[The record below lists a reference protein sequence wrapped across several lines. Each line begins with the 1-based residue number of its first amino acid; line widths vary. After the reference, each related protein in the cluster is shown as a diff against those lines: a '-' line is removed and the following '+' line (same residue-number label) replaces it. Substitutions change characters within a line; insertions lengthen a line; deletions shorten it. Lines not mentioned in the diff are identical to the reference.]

1 MLGIKVNNEFL
12 DLLPGTS
19 LDFEQNNPYLQFD
32 NNIVGE
38 YSLPIEVISNA
49 KNMRLLNYAGLI
61 QTKIDNKGLDAS
73 VYHEGFQHST
83 GKLKIE
89 KPTIN
94 LNNGKRGRIS
104 CYYLMGISN
113 FYQDAKNQRLKEIN
127 VGGIRSFGNDNFSR
141 NGSGFWGHIHKV
153 IDAAAG
159 YGPSTYDY
167 AFYPVLNESY
177 GRNPNRE
184 FEVMN
189 SVEYTPGNL
198 HFAKVSSDNHR
209 PNAICPFP
217 YVKYILL
224 KAVEHCGWRIEGDI
238 LSDLQF
244 CKATMINS
252 LSINW
257 AYGLEFATLHIKI
270 RDTVKFNLADHL
282 PDWSIPELLIAL
294 KNRFGWWYDFDKK
307 NKVIKIKS
315 LINVAQN
322 NVKDFSKYANPLIPK
337 KVNNDK
343 KIFSLQAEAGG
354 RLNFTGVDLQGYLT
368 TKANLPAPAEAL
380 ASHVWLIVDENNYY
394 ICEVDDV
401 GVWHWELFTNGT
413 GSYIP
418 DDATETITTASKLAT
433 MGRFDNYFDFIPQ
446 WDEPGYFPGNGGD
459 NDYVADCVLAFYYG
473 IKINRSGKPLPFASH
488 HIYDA
493 NGNQVGTWSLAFK
506 SKKTDGTEVGLYDLN
521 WKKFLD
527 TVNAYEE
534 FEVTLNLPL
543 VEFLKLNFSDIL
555 SINNVRMYVTKIKS
569 SLPYNGSVN
578 IEASRI

>member
-12 DLLPGTS
+12 DLLPGTA
-19 LDFEQNNPYLQFD
+19 LEFEQNNPYLQFD

-61 QTKIDNKGLDAS
+61 QTKIDNKGFDAS
-73 VYHEGFQHST
+73 VYHGGFQHST

-104 CYYLMGISN
+104 CYYLMGISS

-127 VGGIRSFGNDNFSR
+127 AGGVRTFGNDNFNRS
-141 NGSGFWGHIHKV
+141 GSGFWGHIHRV
-153 IDAAAG
+153 IDAPPG
-159 YGPSTYDY
+159 YGTSGYDY
-167 AFYPVLNESY
+167 AFYPVYNDSY

-189 SVEYTPGNL
+189 SVEYSPGNL
-198 HFAKVSSDNHR
+198 RFGTVSSDNHR

-217 YVKYILL
+217 YVKYVLL
-224 KAVEHCGWRIEGDI
+224 KAIEHCGWRIEGDI
-238 LSDLQF
+238 LNDPQF

-270 RDTVKFNLADHL
+270 RDSVKFNLADHL
-282 PDWSIPELLIAL
+282 PDWSVPELLIAL

-307 NKVIKIKS
+307 NKVIKIKP
-315 LINVAQN
+315 LINVAQSN
-322 NVKDFSKYANPLIPK
+322 IKDFSKYANPLIPK
-337 KVNNDK
+337 KVNNDR

-354 RLNFTGVDLQGYLT
+354 SLNFTGVDLQGYLT
-368 TKANLPAPAEAL
+368 TKANLPTAAEAL

-394 ICEVDDV
+394 ICEIDDV

-413 GSYIP
+413 GSYNP
-418 DDATETITTASKLAT
+418 DGATETITTASKLAT
-433 MGRFDNYFDFIPQ
+433 MTRFDNYFDFIPQ
-446 WDEPGYFPGNGGD
+446 WDESGYFPGNGGD

-473 IKINRSGKPLPFASH
+473 IKNNKSGKPLPFASH

-493 NGNQVGTWSLAFK
+493 NDNQVGTWSLAFK
-506 SKKTDGTEVGLYDLN
+506 AKKTDGTEVGLYDLN

-543 VEFLKLNFSDIL
+543 VEFLKLSFSDII